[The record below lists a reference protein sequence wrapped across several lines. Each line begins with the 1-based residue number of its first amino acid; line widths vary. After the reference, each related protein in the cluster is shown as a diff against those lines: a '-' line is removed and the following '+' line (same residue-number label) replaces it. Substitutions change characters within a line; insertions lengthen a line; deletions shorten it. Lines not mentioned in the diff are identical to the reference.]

1 MKMKN
6 KTHKYD
12 INKPRSRHNH
22 KCSKC
27 KKSLSMMML
36 ICIKQHLSNI

>member
-1 MKMKN
+1 MKN
-6 KTHKYD
+6 KSHKYD